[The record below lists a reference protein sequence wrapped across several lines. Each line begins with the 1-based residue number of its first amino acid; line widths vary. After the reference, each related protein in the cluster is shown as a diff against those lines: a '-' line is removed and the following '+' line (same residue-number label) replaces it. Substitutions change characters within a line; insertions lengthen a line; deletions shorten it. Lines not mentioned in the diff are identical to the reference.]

1 MQKIT
6 LILIM
11 LVLLAFPVRSA
22 AAQGEGLAPD
32 IASYDIQVRLDVEQR
47 LLEGQEIIT
56 YVNTTQ
62 EPIPD
67 LVFHLYLNAFRDEN
81 SLFLSESSLQHRGKV
96 FDPESNGWVEVDA
109 VSLLD
114 GTGLELELL
123 EDGTLARAELPQP
136 VAPGERVQV
145 VMSFRSKLPLVFART
160 GWALDAQGDPFFMV
174 GQWFPKL
181 GVWEEEG
188 WNAYPFYS
196 NAEFYAD
203 FGTYDVAITLPES
216 YETAASGMPVSS
228 QPADEGMKTVTYRA
242 EDVIDFAWAAS
253 PNFQTTSRQVGN
265 VELLYVYLPEHEW
278 TVERVLDAGEAALV
292 HFGEWYGPYPYQR
305 LTVMDTPDEGQG
317 AGGMEYPTLVT
328 AGTMSLLG
336 LGPELGQAGIE
347 RSLELVT
354 IHEIGHQWWQ
364 SMVAFNEVEEPWL
377 DEGFTDYS
385 AVRLARELYGD
396 ESAITA
402 GGVEV
407 SYLDLRRMEYQ
418 ISPQVPM
425 YGKAWEFDSL
435 QYGVASY
442 SKPAL
447 SLLTLEGVLGEET
460 MLEIMSTFFERYRF
474 SHPSTEDFRQVAAEV
489 NGEDVA
495 WFFDGLVYGG
505 DTVNYRLTGIDEHSF
520 TVQRSGELA
529 VPVEILVTFEDGET
543 MMVPWDGAETE
554 RTFTYPDRIVH
565 IAEIDPERKILID
578 LVWSDNGLARQVNS
592 ASWLALLGRITYWLQ
607 DLLLAMGGL

>member
-1 MQKIT
+1 MHKIT
-6 LILIM
+6 LILVT
-11 LVLLAFPVRSA
+11 LALLAFPLSKA
-22 AAQGEGLAPD
+22 AAQDEGLAPD
-32 IASYDIQVRLDVEQR
+32 VASYDIQVRLDVEQR
-47 LLEGQEIIT
+47 LLEGQETIT

-81 SLFLSESSLQHRGKV
+81 SLFLSESGTLHRGNA
-96 FDPESNGWVEVDA
+96 FDPENNGWVEVDA
-109 VSLLD
+109 ISLLD
-114 GTGLELELL
+114 GPELELELL
-123 EDGTLARAELPQP
+123 EDGTLARADLPQP

-145 VMSFRSKLPLVFART
+145 VVSFRSRLPLVFART

-181 GVWEEEG
+181 GVWEADG
-188 WNAYPFYS
+188 WNAYPFHS
-196 NAEFYAD
+196 NSEFFAD
-203 FGTYDVAITLPES
+203 FGSYKVAITLPEAFV
-216 YETAASGMPVSS
+216 TAGSGIPVSS
-228 QPADEGMKTVTYRA
+228 QPAGDGMKTVTYRA

-253 PNFQTTSRQVGN
+253 PNFQTTSRQVGD
-265 VELLYVYLPEHEW
+265 VELLYLYLPEHGW
-278 TVERVLDAGEAALV
+278 TVERVLDAGEAALI
-292 HFGEWYGPYPYQR
+292 HFGEWFGPYPYER
-305 LTVMDTPDEGQG
+305 LTVLDVPDEGQG

-336 LGPELGQAGIE
+336 LGPGLGQAGIE

-364 SMVAFNEVEEPWL
+364 SMVAFNEAEEPWL

-385 AVRLARELYGD
+385 AVRLTGELYGE

-418 ISPQVPM
+418 IAPQVPM
-425 YGKAWEFDSL
+425 YGRAWEFDSL

-442 SKPAL
+442 SKLAL

-460 MLEIMSTFFERYRF
+460 MLEIMSTFFERYQF
-474 SHPSTEDFRQVAAEV
+474 THPGTEDFRQVVAEV

-495 WFFDGLVYGG
+495 WFFDGLVYSS
-505 DTVNYRLTGIDEHSF
+505 DTVNYRLAGIDEHSF
-520 TVQRSGELA
+520 TVQRAGELA
-529 VPVEILVTFEDGET
+529 VPVEIMVTFENGET
-543 MMVPWDGAETE
+543 IMVPWDGAETE
-554 RTFTYPDRIVH
+554 RTFTYPDRALH
-565 IAEIDPERKILID
+565 SAEIDPERKIIID
-578 LVWSDNGLARQVNS
+578 LMWADNGLARQVNGP
-592 ASWLALLGRITYWLQ
+592 AWLAMLGRITYWLQ